1 MAEPIKVYNSMS
13 EFYASMGGTLE
24 QDVDFTIHRLEDV
37 HGDVPVKSPIF
48 RANYYSVLII
58 REGRGRYIIDEQ
70 SYPTQNGTV
79 YFTNPGHIKGFEIY
93 ERSYGF
99 VITFS
104 ESFLKQYVRETVLDD
119 FPFLIAEVAPPSYPD
134 DDVVE
139 MFVQLGEQLI
149 REYQSESDYK
159 FQIIGCLVVVLLLKV
174 KERFWKAYNPLTEVS
189 TGSTIA
195 ITFKRH
201 LEAHFRDLLAGQSDG
216 AASPKE
222 NRLFQVQDYAQAQ
235 FLHPSY
241 FSNVI
246 KLKTGKTVN
255 SWISEKTVA
264 EAKSLLGRSS
274 EPVQEV
280 ASLLGFKNAAHFSRF
295 FKKHAEVSPSV
306 FRKRL
311 QQES

>member
-1 MAEPIKVYNSMS
+1 MADTIRIYNSMS

-24 QDVDFTIHRLEDV
+24 QDVDFTIHRLEEV
-37 HGDVPVKSPIF
+37 HGDVPIKSPIF
-48 RANYYSVLII
+48 RANYYSILII
-58 REGRGRYIIDEQ
+58 REGRGRYIIDDQ
-70 SYPTQNGTV
+70 SYPTRNGTI

-93 ERSYGF
+93 ERSYGY

-119 FPFLIAEVAPPSYPD
+119 FPFLIAEVAPPSYPAND
-134 DDVVE
+134 IVQ
-139 MFVQLGEQLI
+139 MFDQLGEQLLE
-149 REYQSESDYK
+149 EYQSDSEYK
-159 FQIIGCLVVVLLLKV
+159 FQIIGCLVVVLLLKI
-174 KERFWKAYNPLTEVS
+174 KECFWKAYNPLTEVS
-189 TGSTIA
+189 TSSTIA

-201 LEAHFRDLLAGQSDG
+201 LEAHFRDLLAGQCD
-216 AASPKE
+216 
-222 NRLFQVQDYAQAQ
+222 RLFQVQDYAQAQ
-235 FLHPSY
+235 YLHPSY

-295 FKKHAEVSPSV
+295 FKKHAEVSSSV

-311 QQES
+311 QQEG